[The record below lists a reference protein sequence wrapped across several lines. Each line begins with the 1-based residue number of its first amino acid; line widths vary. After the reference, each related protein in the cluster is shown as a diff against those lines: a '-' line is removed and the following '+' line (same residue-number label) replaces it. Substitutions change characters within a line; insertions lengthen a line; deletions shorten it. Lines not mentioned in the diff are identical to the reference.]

1 MKHHA
6 LILQRR
12 RWHILKR
19 SQTDLQTLYVKLPM
33 NLQIR
38 HIHHEHAN
46 QKSEHIH
53 HEQLLTYKI
62 QRTTLILHTT
72 RHPLYYEWI
81 TNLNWRNFLQIYGV
95 ITPLKPGS
103 WSPSFFLRCCN
114 GLSGD
119 LRGSENWW
127 KLMRMYTISNS
138 IEVCQPSFFFTNK
151 IWVFPKIEVHQNRWF
166 IMENWWF
173 GGTIIFG
180 NTHIPKGCCCFFV
193 SKQFVWGIWNH
204 RLDLKFQKGWNSW
217 WQDPRG
223 TAALQ

>member
-19 SQTDLQTLYVKLPM
+19 SQTDLQTLYVKLPIESSKSPYPPWARQSEIRTYPPWTVVD
-33 NLQIR
+33 LQNPANR
-38 HIHHEHAN
+38 THITYN
-46 QKSEHIH
+46 QTSVV
-53 HEQLLTYKI
+53 LG
-62 QRTTLILHTT
+62 
-72 RHPLYYEWI
+72 I

-119 LRGSENWW
+119 LRGSENRW

-138 IEVCQPSFFFTNK
+138 IEVCQPS
-151 IWVFPKIEVHQNRWF
+151 VFLLTKY
-166 IMENWWF
+166 
-173 GGTIIFG
+173 
-180 NTHIPKGCCCFFV
+180 GC
-193 SKQFVWGIWNH
+193 
-204 RLDLKFQKGWNSW
+204 FQK
-217 WQDPRG
+217 
-223 TAALQ
+223 